1 MKTKYHESQVEKMY
15 VIEIDGRYLTGFMLG
30 LPQLDSSKFGA
41 LKFNSEFEASSFLS
55 QQGYFG
61 SSAVVPAY

>member
-1 MKTKYHESQVEKMY
+1 MY
-15 VIEIDGRYLTGFMLG
+15 VIEIDGRYLTGFMMG
-30 LPQLDSSKFGA
+30 MPQLDSTKFSA